1 MAEMMDLYQQAE
13 NSVLGVLI
21 AEAEVNAAEVFSR
34 VKPEDFVTGISRSI
48 FETCR
53 DMYNRGDA
61 IDPLTVQ
68 AACGTEYMNWLK
80 ELQQITPSSRYCAA
94 YVDKLLELSK
104 RYRLQKLF
112 REAMDQNMAGVP
124 MEELIGKIECMN
136 EILAADSDNRSRT
149 MLDLMVDFFGRV
161 GSKRTYIDWGFD
173 ELNRYVK
180 VKRKHYVLIGA
191 RPSAGKTAF
200 ALQTALYMAQKHN
213 VTFFSLETD
222 DETIEDRIMA
232 ANAYVDLAHI
242 QSGELSEDEMR
253 LLVEKKANL
262 LNRNFHFYESSGI
275 TVEEIRAVT
284 NKNKSD
290 IIVIDYLQLIR
301 SRRRYK
307 DEYGEITEIT
317 KALQR
322 LAKSGVCVIALSQL
336 SRTGEGMSALRGSG
350 QLEQD
355 ADVVLML
362 DYPDEKDAE
371 SEEEKADLEAG
382 RLRVIDIVKNKNGR
396 RGSIPFWFC
405 GAQQRFLVQWKG
417 FYHIQLRMME
427 DEADAAASA

>member
-1 MAEMMDLYQQAE
+1 MAEMMELYQQAE

-53 DMYNRGDA
+53 EMYRQGDA
-61 IDPLTVQ
+61 IDPLTVK
-68 AACGTEYMNWLK
+68 AACGTEYMDWIR
-80 ELQQITPSSRYCAA
+80 ELEQITPSSRYCSA

-112 REAMDQNMAGVP
+112 REALDQNLAGVP
-124 MEELIGKIECMN
+124 MEDLIGKVECMN
-136 EILAADSDNRSRT
+136 EVLAADNDRRSRT
-149 MLDLMVDFFGRV
+149 MKDLVFGFFSRV
-161 GSKRTYIDWGFD
+161 GQKRTFLDWGFD

-180 VKRKHYVLIGA
+180 VKRKHYVVIGA

-200 ALQTALYMAQKHN
+200 ALQTAMYMAQKHN

-222 DETIEDRIMA
+222 DETVEDRIMA
-232 ANAYVDLAHI
+232 SMACVDLAHI
-242 QSGELSEDEMR
+242 QSGELSEDELR
-253 LLVEKKANL
+253 LLVEKKGAL
-262 LNRNFHFYESSGI
+262 LERNFHFYEATGI
-275 TVEEIRAVT
+275 TAEEIRAVT
-284 NKNKSD
+284 NRNKSD
-290 IIVIDYLQLIR
+290 VIVIDYLQLIR
-301 SRRRYK
+301 ARVRHK

-317 KALQR
+317 KTLQR

-336 SRTGEGMSALRGSG
+336 SRGGEGMSALRGSG
-350 QLEQD
+350 QIEQD
-355 ADVVLML
+355 ADVVMLL
-362 DYPDEKDAE
+362 DYPDEKDAK
-371 SEEEKADLEAG
+371 SDEEKADLEAG

-405 GAQQRFLVQWKG
+405 GAQQRFLAQWKG
-417 FYHIQLRMME
+417 FYQTQLRMME
-427 DEADAAASA
+427 DEADASA

>member
-1 MAEMMDLYQQAE
+1 MAEMMELYQQAE

-53 DMYNRGDA
+53 EMYRQGDA
-61 IDPLTVQ
+61 IDPLTVK
-68 AACGTEYMNWLK
+68 AACGTEYMAWIK
-80 ELQQITPSSRYCAA
+80 ELEQITPSSRYCSA

-112 REAMDQNMAGVP
+112 REALDQNLAGVP
-124 MEELIGKIECMN
+124 MEELIGKVECMN
-136 EILAADSDNRSRT
+136 EVLAADNDRRSRT
-149 MLDLMVDFFGRV
+149 MKDLVFGFFSRV
-161 GSKRTYIDWGFD
+161 GQKRTFLDWGFD

-180 VKRKHYVLIGA
+180 VKRKHYVVIGA

-200 ALQTALYMAQKHN
+200 ALQTAMYMAQKHN

-232 ANAYVDLAHI
+232 SMAYVDLAHI
-242 QSGELSEDEMR
+242 QSGELSEDELRM
-253 LLVEKKANL
+253 LVEKKGTL
-262 LNRNFHFYESSGI
+262 LDRNFHFYEATGI
-275 TVEEIRAVT
+275 TAEEIRAVT
-284 NKNKSD
+284 NRNKSD
-290 IIVIDYLQLIR
+290 VIVIDYLQLIR
-301 SRRRYK
+301 ARGRHK

-317 KALQR
+317 KTLQR

-336 SRTGEGMSALRGSG
+336 SRGGEGMSALRGSG
-350 QLEQD
+350 QIEQD
-355 ADVVLML
+355 ADVVMLL
-362 DYPDEKDAE
+362 DYPDEKDLT
-371 SEEEKADLEAG
+371 SDEEKADLEAG

-396 RGSIPFWFC
+396 RGPIPFWFC
-405 GAQQRFLVQWKG
+405 GTQQRFLAQWKG
-417 FYHIQLRMME
+417 FYQTQLRMME
-427 DEADAAASA
+427 DEADASA

>member
-1 MAEMMDLYQQAE
+1 MAEMMELYQQAE

-53 DMYNRGDA
+53 EMYRQGDA
-61 IDPLTVQ
+61 IDALTVK
-68 AACGTEYMNWLK
+68 AACGTEYMAWIK
-80 ELQQITPSSRYCAA
+80 ELELITPSSRYCSA

-112 REAMDQNMAGVP
+112 REALDQNLAGVP
-124 MEELIGKIECMN
+124 MEELIGKVECMN
-136 EILAADSDNRSRT
+136 EVLAADNDRRSRT
-149 MLDLMVDFFGRV
+149 MKDLVFGFFSRV
-161 GSKRTYIDWGFD
+161 GKKRTFLDWGFD

-180 VKRKHYVLIGA
+180 VKRKHYVVIGA

-200 ALQTALYMAQKHN
+200 ALQTAMYMAQKHN

-222 DETIEDRIMA
+222 DETVEDRIMA
-232 ANAYVDLAHI
+232 SMACVDLAHI
-242 QSGELSEDEMR
+242 QSGELSEDELR
-253 LLVEKKANL
+253 LLVEKKGAL
-262 LNRNFHFYESSGI
+262 LERNFHFYEATGI
-275 TVEEIRAVT
+275 TAEEIRAVT
-284 NKNKSD
+284 NRNKSD
-290 IIVIDYLQLIR
+290 VIVIDYLQLIR
-301 SRRRYK
+301 ARVRHK

-317 KALQR
+317 KTLQR

-336 SRTGEGMSALRGSG
+336 SRGGEGMSALRGSG
-350 QLEQD
+350 QIEQD
-355 ADVVLML
+355 ADVVMLL
-362 DYPDEKDAE
+362 DYPDEKDAK
-371 SEEEKADLEAG
+371 SDEEKTDLAAG

-405 GAQQRFLVQWKG
+405 GAQQRFLAQWKG
-417 FYHIQLRMME
+417 FYQTQLRMME
-427 DEADAAASA
+427 DEADESA

>member
-1 MAEMMDLYQQAE
+1 MAEMMELYRQTE
-13 NSVLGVLI
+13 DSVLGVLI
-21 AEAEVNAAEVFSR
+21 ADAEVNAAEVFSR

-53 DMYNRGDA
+53 DMYNRGDV

-68 AACGTEYMNWLK
+68 AACGAEFMGWID
-80 ELQQITPSSRYCAA
+80 ELNKISPSSRYCSA

-112 REAMDQNMAGVP
+112 REAMDQNMAGMP

-136 EILAADSDNRSRT
+136 EILAADNDRRSFT
-149 MLDLMVDFFGRV
+149 MLDLGVDFFGHV
-161 GSKRTYIDWGFD
+161 GVKRTFIDWGFD
-173 ELNRYVK
+173 ELNRYIK
-180 VKRKHYVLIGA
+180 VKPKHYVLIGA

-213 VTFFSLETD
+213 VTFFSFETD
-222 DETIEDRIMA
+222 AETIEDRIMA

-242 QSGELSEDEMR
+242 QSGELSEDEMQ
-253 LLVEKKANL
+253 LLVKKKSEL
-262 LNRNFHFYESSGI
+262 LHRNFHFYEASGI

-290 IIVIDYLQLIR
+290 IIIIDYLQLIR

-362 DYPDEKDAE
+362 DYPAEKDAE
-371 SEEEKADLEAG
+371 SDEEKADLKAG
-382 RLRVIDIVKNKNGR
+382 RLRVIDIVKNKNGP

-405 GAQQRFLVQWKG
+405 GTQQRFLVQWKG
-417 FYHIQLRMME
+417 FYHSQLRMME
-427 DEADAAASA
+427 DEADAAISA

>member
-1 MAEMMDLYQQAE
+1 MAEMMELYQQAE

-53 DMYNRGDA
+53 EMYRQGDA
-61 IDPLTVQ
+61 IDPLTVK
-68 AACGTEYMNWLK
+68 AACGTEYMAWLK
-80 ELQQITPSSRYCAA
+80 ELEQITPSSRYCTA

-112 REAMDQNMAGVP
+112 REALDQNLAGVP
-124 MEELIGKIECMN
+124 MEELIGKVECMN
-136 EILAADSDNRSRT
+136 EVLAADNDRRSRT
-149 MLDLMVDFFGRV
+149 MKDLIFGFFSRV
-161 GSKRTYIDWGFD
+161 GQKRTFLDWGFD

-180 VKRKHYVLIGA
+180 VKRKHYVVIGA

-200 ALQTALYMAQKHN
+200 ALQTAMYMAQKHS

-222 DETIEDRIMA
+222 EETIEDRIMA
-232 ANAYVDLAHI
+232 AAACIDMAHI
-242 QSGELSEDEMR
+242 QSGELSEDELRM
-253 LLVEKKANL
+253 LVEKKSTL
-262 LNRNFHFYESSGI
+262 LDRNFHFYEATGI
-275 TVEEIRAVT
+275 TAEEIRAVT
-284 NKNKSD
+284 NRNKSD
-290 IIVIDYLQLIR
+290 VIVIDYLQLIR
-301 SRRRYK
+301 ARGRHK

-336 SRTGEGMSALRGSG
+336 SRGGQGMSALRGSG
-350 QLEQD
+350 QIEQD
-355 ADVVLML
+355 ADVVMML
-362 DYPDEKDAE
+362 DYPDEDDIK
-371 SEEEKADLEAG
+371 SEEEKADFKAD

-396 RGSIPFWFC
+396 RGPLQFWFF
-405 GAQQRFLVQWKG
+405 GAQQRFLAQWKG
-417 FYHIQLRMME
+417 FYQTQLRMME
-427 DEADAAASA
+427 DEADASA